1 MVRGRVVR
9 TGLLGLFDRVF
20 GGGGGR
26 SRPINPALL
35 AVLAAVAL
43 SLMGVYAIDLG
54 SGMERGG
61 GGGPMGLWDRSLK
74 QLVFV
79 CIGAAAGLMVALPD
93 YRRIR
98 LFSWSIFA
106 LSLGL
111 LLVLVLPFVP
121 ASLVH
126 PRNGVRAWIDLG
138 PADLQ
143 PTELVKIAWIMVTAD
158 YLRYRR
164 EHRELVGLVRPALIT
179 FIPVALIML
188 QPDLG
193 SVLLFI
199 PTLLAVLVT
208 AGMRFK
214 HLVLIV
220 IIGMLA
226 VPASYPLLRPY
237 QKERIVG
244 LYRQFTGD
252 KSRNDDIN
260 YQSVT
265 AISLI
270 GAGKVSGNTDAKTR
284 ALVHYSALPERHNDM
299 VLAVHACR
307 FGLVGTLALFA
318 AVGAWIAGV
327 LGTAA
332 LTRDPFGRLICVG
345 FASMVA
351 AQTLLNTGM
360 VAGVLPI
367 VGVTLP
373 FVSYGGSSMLTVWLM
388 TGLAYSVAAR
398 PQALLARPTF
408 EFKD

>member
-1 MVRGRVVR
+1 M
-9 TGLLGLFDRVF
+9 FDRVF
-20 GGGGGR
+20 GGGAGSGGGGGR
-26 SRPINPALL
+26 SRPVNPALL
-35 AVLAAVAL
+35 ALVAAGLL
-43 SLMGVYAIDLG
+43 SLAGVYAIDLG
-54 SGMERGG
+54 SGLEPPAGH
-61 GGGPMGLWDRSLK
+61 GPLGLSDRAFK
-74 QLVFV
+74 QLIFV
-79 CIGAAAGLMVALPD
+79 AVGAGAGLLVALPD

-98 LFSWSIFA
+98 LWVWGIFG
-106 LSLGL
+106 LCLFL
-111 LLVLVLPFVP
+111 LLVLVVPFMP
-121 ASLVH
+121 ASVVR
-126 PRNGVRAWIDLG
+126 PRNGVRAWIDFGAL
-138 PADLQ
+138 DLQ

-164 EHRELVGLVRPALIT
+164 EHRELVGLFRPALIT

-193 SVLLFI
+193 SVLLFV
-199 PTLLAVLVT
+199 PTLLAVLVA
-208 AGMRFK
+208 AGMRFR
-214 HLVLIV
+214 HLALIV
-220 IIGMLA
+220 ALGMLA

-244 LYRQFTGD
+244 LYRQLTGD
-252 KSRNDDIN
+252 TSRNEGVN

-270 GAGKVSGNTDAKTR
+270 GAGKVTGNTDARTR
-284 ALVHYSALPERHNDM
+284 ALVHYAALPERHNDM

-307 FGLVGTLALFA
+307 FGLLGTLALLGA
-318 AVGAWIAGV
+318 AGAWIAGV

-332 LTRDPFGRLICVG
+332 AARDPFGRLICVG

-373 FVSYGGSSMLTVWLM
+373 FVSYGGSSTLAVWLM

-398 PQALLARPTF
+398 PPAILSRPTF

>member
-1 MVRGRVVR
+1 MAMLHRSRGAP
-9 TGLLGLFDRVF
+9 GLFDSVF
-20 GGGGGR
+20 GRR
-26 SRPINPALL
+26 SRPFNPALL
-35 AVLAAVAL
+35 AVVAAVLL
-43 SLMGVYAIDLG
+43 SLAGIYAIDLG
-54 SGMERGG
+54 SGMAG
-61 GGGPMGLWDRSLK
+61 
-74 QLVFV
+74 
-79 CIGAAAGLMVALPD
+79 GAAGPGPLGLTERAVKQAIFVAAGIVAALVVALPD

-98 LFSWSIFA
+98 LFAWGIFA
-106 LSLGL
+106 VSLGL
-111 LLVLVLPFVP
+111 LLLLVLPFIP
-121 ASLVH
+121 ASIVR

-138 PADLQ
+138 PIDLQ

-179 FIPVALIML
+179 FIPIALIML

-199 PTLLAVLVT
+199 PTLLAVLVA

-214 HLVLIV
+214 HLALIV
-220 IIGMLA
+220 LAGTLA

-244 LYRQFTGD
+244 LYRQLTGD
-252 KSRNDDIN
+252 KSRNDDVN

-270 GAGKVSGNTDAKTR
+270 GAGRATGNTDAKTR
-284 ALVHYSALPERHNDM
+284 ALVYYASLPERHNDM
-299 VLAVHACR
+299 ILAVWACR
-307 FGLVGTLALFA
+307 TGLLGALALFA
-318 AVGAWIAGV
+318 TLGVWVAAIIA
-327 LGTAA
+327 TAA

-345 FASMVA
+345 FASMVG
-351 AQTLLNTGM
+351 AQALLNTGM

-388 TGLAYSVAAR
+388 TGLAYSVAVR

-408 EFKD
+408 EFND

>member
-1 MVRGRVVR
+1 MAWRSRRSGVA
-9 TGLLGLFDRVF
+9 GLFDRVY
-20 GGGGGR
+20 GDR
-26 SRPINPALL
+26 SRPVNAALCSVVAALL
-35 AVLAAVAL
+35 LPLA
-43 SLMGVYAIDLG
+43 GVYAIDLG
-54 SGMERGG
+54 SGVSS
-61 GGGPMGLWDRSLK
+61 GPGPLGLWPQALK

-79 CIGAAAGLMVALPD
+79 GVGVAAAAAVSAPD
-93 YRRIR
+93 YRRVR
-98 LFSWSIFA
+98 LFVWGIFGLSIC
-106 LSLGL
+106 L
-111 LLVLVLPFVP
+111 LIVLVLPFVP
-121 ASLVH
+121 SAVVR

-138 PADLQ
+138 PIDLQ

-164 EHRELVGLVRPALIT
+164 EHRTFAGLIRPALIT
-179 FIPVALIML
+179 FVPVALIML

-193 SVLLFI
+193 SVLLFL

-208 AGMRFK
+208 AGMRLK
-214 HLVLIV
+214 HLALVIVL
-220 IIGMLA
+220 GMLA
-226 VPASYPLLRPY
+226 VPASYPVLRPY

-244 LYRQFTGD
+244 LYGQLTGD
-252 KSRNDDIN
+252 TSRNDGIN
-260 YQSVT
+260 FQSAT
-265 AISLI
+265 AISLT
-270 GAGKVSGNTDAKTR
+270 GAGRATGNTDAKAR

-299 VLAVHACR
+299 VLAVWACR
-307 FGLVGTLALFA
+307 FGLAGTGALLT
-318 AVGAWIAGV
+318 AVGVWIAGV
-327 LGTAA
+327 LATAG

-351 AQTLLNTGM
+351 AQTLLNAGM

-408 EFKD
+408 EFRD

>member
-1 MVRGRVVR
+1 MAWTSRRG
-9 TGLLGLFDRVF
+9 GLFGLFDRVF
-20 GGGGGR
+20 GDR
-26 SRPINPALL
+26 SRPINPAVFALL
-35 AVLAAVAL
+35 AALVL
-43 SLMGVYAIDLG
+43 SLLGVYTIDLG
-54 SGMERGG
+54 SGMKPVAAP
-61 GGGPMGLWDRSLK
+61 GPLGLSPLALK
-74 QLVFV
+74 QLIFV
-79 CIGAAAGLMVALPD
+79 GVGIVAALVIALPD

-98 LFSWSIFA
+98 LFAWGIFA
-106 LSLGL
+106 LSLCL

-121 ASLVH
+121 ASIVR

-138 PADLQ
+138 PIDLQ

-164 EHRELVGLVRPALIT
+164 EHRELLGLIRPALIT
-179 FIPVALIML
+179 FIPVGLIML

-214 HLVLIV
+214 HLALVIVL
-220 IIGMLA
+220 GMLA

-244 LYRQFTGD
+244 LYRQLTGD

-270 GAGKVSGNTDAKTR
+270 GAGRLTGNTDTKAR
-284 ALVHYSALPERHNDM
+284 ALVHYASLPERHNDM
-299 VLAVHACR
+299 IMAVWTCR
-307 FGLVGTLALFA
+307 AGLLGVGGLFLTL
-318 AVGAWIAGV
+318 GV
-327 LGTAA
+327 WLSGVTATAA

-388 TGLAYSVAAR
+388 TGLVYSVAAR

-408 EFKD
+408 EFRD

>member
-1 MVRGRVVR
+1 M
-9 TGLLGLFDRVF
+9 LGVFDRVF
-20 GGGGGR
+20 GER

-35 AVLAAVAL
+35 AVAAAVVL

-54 SGMERGG
+54 SSLTPVA
-61 GGGPMGLWDRSLK
+61 GPLGLSDRAIK
-74 QLVFV
+74 QLLFV
-79 CIGAAAGLMVALPD
+79 CVGAIAGVVVAVPD
-93 YRRIR
+93 YRRVR
-98 LFSWSIFA
+98 LFVWVIFA

-111 LLVLVLPFVP
+111 LLVLVLPFMPSSIVR
-121 ASLVH
+121 
-126 PRNGVRAWIDLG
+126 PRNGVKAWIDFG
-138 PADLQ
+138 PVDLQ

-164 EHRELVGLVRPALIT
+164 EHRRFAGLIRPAIIT
-179 FIPVALIML
+179 FIPIALIML

-214 HLVLIV
+214 HLALIV
-220 IIGMLA
+220 VIGMLA

-244 LYRQFTGD
+244 LYRQLTGD
-252 KSRNDDIN
+252 KSRNEDIN

-270 GAGKVSGNTDAKTR
+270 GSGKVMGNTDAKTR

-307 FGLVGTLALFA
+307 FGLAGTLVLMG
-318 AVGAWIAGV
+318 AVGAWIVGV

-332 LTRDPFGRLICVG
+332 ATRDPFGRLICVG

-373 FVSYGGSSMLTVWLM
+373 FVSYGGSSMLTVWMM
-388 TGLAYSVAAR
+388 TGLAYSVGAR
-398 PQALLARPTF
+398 PAAILSRPTF
-408 EFKD
+408 EFND

>member
-1 MVRGRVVR
+1 MAMSHRSRGAP
-9 TGLLGLFDRVF
+9 GLFDSVF
-20 GGGGGR
+20 GRR
-26 SRPINPALL
+26 SRPFNPALL
-35 AVLAAVAL
+35 ALVAAVLL
-43 SLMGVYAIDLG
+43 SLAGIYAIDLG
-54 SGMERGG
+54 SGMSAGP
-61 GGGPMGLWDRSLK
+61 GPMGLTERAVK
-74 QLVFV
+74 QAIFVAVGIVAALV
-79 CIGAAAGLMVALPD
+79 VALPD

-98 LFSWSIFA
+98 LFAWAIFA

-121 ASLVH
+121 ASIVR

-138 PADLQ
+138 PIDLQ

-164 EHRELVGLVRPALIT
+164 EHRELTGLIRPALIT
-179 FIPVALIML
+179 FIPIALIML

-214 HLVLIV
+214 HLALIV
-220 IIGMLA
+220 LAGTLA

-244 LYRQFTGD
+244 LYRQLTGD
-252 KSRNDDIN
+252 KSRNDDVN

-270 GAGKVSGNTDAKTR
+270 GAGRTAGNTDAKTR
-284 ALVHYSALPERHNDM
+284 ALVYYASLPERHNDM
-299 VLAVHACR
+299 ILAIWACR
-307 FGLVGTLALFA
+307 FGLLGTIALLATIA
-318 AVGAWIAGV
+318 AWVAAIIA
-327 LGTAA
+327 TAA

-351 AQTLLNTGM
+351 AQALLNTGM

-388 TGLAYSVAAR
+388 TGLAYSVAVR

>member
-1 MVRGRVVR
+1 MAMSHRSRGAP
-9 TGLLGLFDRVF
+9 GLFDSVF
-20 GGGGGR
+20 GRR
-26 SRPINPALL
+26 SRPFNPALL
-35 AVLAAVAL
+35 AFVAAVLL
-43 SLMGVYAIDLG
+43 SLAGIYAIDLG
-54 SGMERGG
+54 SGMAAGP
-61 GGGPMGLWDRSLK
+61 GPMGLTERAVK
-74 QLVFV
+74 QAIFV
-79 CIGAAAGLMVALPD
+79 CVGIVAALVVALPD

-98 LFSWSIFA
+98 LFAWAIFA

-121 ASLVH
+121 ASIVR

-138 PADLQ
+138 PIDLQ

-164 EHRELVGLVRPALIT
+164 EHRELTGLIRPALIT
-179 FIPVALIML
+179 FIPIALIML

-214 HLVLIV
+214 HLALIV
-220 IIGMLA
+220 LAGTLA

-244 LYRQFTGD
+244 LYRQLTGD
-252 KSRNDDIN
+252 KSRNDDVN

-270 GAGKVSGNTDAKTR
+270 GAGRTAGNTDAKTR
-284 ALVHYSALPERHNDM
+284 ALVYYASLPERHNDM
-299 VLAVHACR
+299 ILAVWACR
-307 FGLVGTLALFA
+307 FGLLGTIALLATIA
-318 AVGAWIAGV
+318 AWVAAIIA
-327 LGTAA
+327 TAA

-351 AQTLLNTGM
+351 AQALLNTGM

-388 TGLAYSVAAR
+388 TGLAYSVAVR